1 MIVSASYRTDIP
13 ALYADWFARR
23 LDAGFADVL
32 NPYGGRPYRVW
43 LDRTRAAGFV
53 FWTRNAAPFM
63 PVLERLMGEGRAF
76 YVSFT
81 ITGNVRAL
89 ERSVIGPEKAI
100 AQIRRIAEICG
111 PGAVVWRYDPVVAA
125 WPEGAA
131 GWAEAHRARFMKFSE
146 ALAGYTDECVI
157 SFMQPYAKTRRNM
170 NRAAGQQGLTWC
182 DPSQAEKTALLG
194 ELAAIARAAGIN
206 TSLCSQPDFL
216 IDGVSPA
223 RCIDAD
229 RLRRR
234 GAVLKARVKGNRPG
248 CLCHESRDIGAYDSC
263 VQGCAYCYAV
273 SSRQRAAVRLKAHDP
288 AAPML

>member
-13 ALYADWFARR
+13 ALYADWFSRR

-43 LDRTRAAGFV
+43 LDRERASGFV
-53 FWTRNAAPFM
+53 FWTRNADPFM
-63 PVLERLMGEGRAF
+63 PVLERLMREGRAF

-81 ITGNVRAL
+81 ITGNPRAL
-89 ERSVIGPEKAI
+89 ERSVIHPEKAI

-111 PGAVVWRYDPVVAA
+111 AGAVVWRYDPVVAA
-125 WPEGAA
+125 WPEGAD
-131 GWAEAHRARFMKFSE
+131 GWRARHRERFACLAR
-146 ALAGYTDECVI
+146 ALTGYTDECVI

-170 NRAAGQQGLTWC
+170 NHAAGEAGLAWQ
-182 DPSQAEKTALLG
+182 DPPLAEKTALLAD
-194 ELAAIARAAGIN
+194 LASVARKAGIKA
-206 TSLCSQPDFL
+206 SLCSQPDFL
-216 IDGVSPA
+216 IDDVSPA
-223 RCIDAD
+223 RCIDAG
-229 RLRRR
+229 RLSRR

-248 CLCHESRDIGAYDSC
+248 CLCHESRDIGTYDSC

-273 SSRQRAAVRLKAHDP
+273 SSRQRAAARLKAHDP